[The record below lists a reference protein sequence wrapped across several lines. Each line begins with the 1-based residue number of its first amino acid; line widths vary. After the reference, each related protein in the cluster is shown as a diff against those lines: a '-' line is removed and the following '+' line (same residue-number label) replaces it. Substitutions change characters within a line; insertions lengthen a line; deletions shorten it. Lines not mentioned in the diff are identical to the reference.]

1 MQAILTWLGQMG
13 FQAVRRMPGGVFP
26 ELTGAVVAVSVEKA
40 EAKDAGLYSYLGVL
54 QTDGK
59 RTALYGKRLEAEVLL
74 EVVSPEAL
82 GAAACMQA
90 ADALLTKLSGG
101 VKGLTI
107 TKFSAQECRYVQDGD
122 CFCCKV
128 GAQVQAYLYAL
139 ANEEETEFTEFILK
153 GEVQ

>member
-40 EAKDAGLYSYLGVL
+40 EAKDA
-54 QTDGK
+54 
-59 RTALYGKRLEAEVLL
+59 
-74 EVVSPEAL
+74 
-82 GAAACMQA
+82 
-90 ADALLTKLSGG
+90 ADALLTQLSGG

-107 TKFSAQECRYVQDGD
+107 TKLSAQECRYVQDGD